1 MKKDWWRIDAEG
13 FRLSYAGKIG
23 NQPPWFFSSALNSI
37 AIFCLSAGR
46 AHLSGSFTSVVR
58 FIFDA
63 VTTSAPQSVGLSL
76 SFTSSPGSVFEI
88 LESV

>member
-37 AIFCLSAGR
+37 AIFCQQAELTYLD
-46 AHLSGSFTSVVR
+46 H
-58 FIFDA
+58 
-63 VTTSAPQSVGLSL
+63 SL
-76 SFTSSPGSVFEI
+76 Q
-88 LESV
+88 